1 MILPDKA
8 LACHRIH
15 KQNLGDHHRLAH
27 NHVSAITR
35 SHMHIVCTKPLLFGS
50 AQAHPTA
57 MPPVMVMDKIE
68 KIEAELASIHA
79 MLKQLTGTKQREE
92 GRRFGI
98 VTVRGLQH
106 IFAPWG
112 TTIRAAKGDEAR
124 TQAHME

>member
-1 MILPDKA
+1 M
-8 LACHRIH
+8 
-15 KQNLGDHHRLAH
+15 
-27 NHVSAITR
+27 HV
-35 SHMHIVCTKPLLFGS
+35 VWLKPLLFGS

-79 MLKQLTGTKQREE
+79 MLKQLTGTKQRKE

-98 VTVRGLQH
+98 VKVRGLEH

-112 TTIRAAKGDEAR
+112 TTIRTAKGDEAK
-124 TQAHME
+124 TQANME